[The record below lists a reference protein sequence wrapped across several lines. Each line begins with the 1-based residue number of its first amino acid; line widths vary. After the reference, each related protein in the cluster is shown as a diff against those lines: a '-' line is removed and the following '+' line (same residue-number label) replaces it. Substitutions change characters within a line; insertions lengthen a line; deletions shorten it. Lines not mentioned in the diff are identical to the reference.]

1 MHDLAFFLFVIYSDL
16 VKNSFRFALFFFHI
30 GEGCEILML
39 RDMLLRHLF
48 PLCTCSVV
56 VK

>member
-16 VKNSFRFALFFFHI
+16 IKNSVRFVLFFFSYL
-30 GEGCEILML
+30 GGCEILML